1 MTKHY
6 SVLGI
11 GLGPFNLSAAALL
24 APHSQSISSLF
35 VEQKPRFA
43 WHPGLLLDDAK
54 MQTSYL
60 KDMVTAVDPTS
71 PYTFINYLVKTKKFY
86 PFTARGEQTV
96 SRLEFSDYMAWVA
109 HQLPNTQ
116 FDTPVLNITP
126 RDSGFAVNTPHGQL
140 TCDHLIVGT
149 GTQPFM
155 PDCATPFVGEAVFH
169 ASELALRQP
178 DLRDKKVAIV
188 GGGQTG
194 ADVFQHVFDGE
205 FGKVAHIDWIS
216 RRPNLQG
223 LDENPFTDQYFMP
236 DYAAQFHGLEPNVK
250 HTQLAQ
256 QKLASDGIT
265 EDCLKGLY
273 QRLYHDKYVR
283 RSPSWWRL
291 LPGQTLTGM
300 QSHQAGYHLATTATL
315 TSETTTLDAEVVIV
329 CTGFSRA
336 LPQCLD
342 TLRGHLAL
350 DDKGRPNVNAHYRVE
365 MREGCSQALY
375 MVNVG
380 THCHG
385 IIEPQLSLAAWR
397 AATIINAISGT
408 PIYDIAHHH
417 GLLDWTLTES
427 AASTP
432 KMQKVAGW

>member
-1 MTKHY
+1 M
-6 SVLGI
+6 
-11 GLGPFNLSAAALL
+11 
-24 APHSQSISSLF
+24 
-35 VEQKPRFA
+35 
-43 WHPGLLLDDAK
+43 
-54 MQTSYL
+54 
-60 KDMVTAVDPTS
+60 
-71 PYTFINYLVKTKKFY
+71 
-86 PFTARGEQTV
+86 
-96 SRLEFSDYMAWVA
+96 
-109 HQLPNTQ
+109 
-116 FDTPVLNITP
+116 
-126 RDSGFAVNTPHGQL
+126 
-140 TCDHLIVGT
+140 
-149 GTQPFM
+149 
-155 PDCATPFVGEAVFH
+155 
-169 ASELALRQP
+169 
-178 DLRDKKVAIV
+178 
-188 GGGQTG
+188 
-194 ADVFQHVFDGE
+194 
-205 FGKVAHIDWIS
+205 
-216 RRPNLQG
+216 
-223 LDENPFTDQYFMP
+223 
-236 DYAAQFHGLEPNVK
+236 
-250 HTQLAQ
+250 
-256 QKLASDGIT
+256 
-265 EDCLKGLY
+265 
-273 QRLYHDKYVR
+273 R